1 MMLSFLRITFKEAI
15 TGAQSILHIVI
26 GLLLGAALVY
36 FIVTPA
42 RMSHL
47 TDQANNVG
55 VEYNQKIAIKN
66 STISELENQVDTLKN
81 RTEET

>member
-1 MMLSFLRITFKEAI
+1 MKRRKLIRTSEGKEKKPSWSYGDREYLSGNDVIIPKNNFKEAI

-47 TDQANNVG
+47 TDQV
-55 VEYNQKIAIKN
+55 
-66 STISELENQVDTLKN
+66 TM
-81 RTEET
+81 